1 MIIIT
6 LIASLILRLISLN
19 QSLWLDEAT
28 TALVSKMT
36 LVDIFTKF
44 MPGDFHPPLYYL
56 VLKGWTTLF
65 GYSEISLRIPSII
78 FGIGAVYLIY
88 LIGKKLFDK
97 NTGLIAGALLATSG
111 LSIYYSQEARM
122 YAMTAF
128 LVALAFYL
136 FLKKKWVVFSVIL
149 LLIGM
154 TDYVALFVV
163 PVFLI
168 AGWKDWK
175 KTLLS
180 LIPLIAG
187 FVLWLPIFLKQIT
200 AVSSVQSSGWWGI
213 LGTLTFKNI
222 VLIPVKFMLGRIG
235 FDDKN
240 IYLLIVV
247 VAGFL
252 FASLVTKSFKSTK
265 TLWLWLTLPIIIGII
280 LSFKVPS
287 LIYFRFLFCL
297 TPFYLLIANGVSQ
310 YKKSKIALIVI
321 LLMFNLATSGY
332 YLLTP
337 KFQREDWRGLVS
349 FIKSKSTE
357 NDITIFSS
365 HSNMEAYLYYAPDAK
380 IAGPEGIVRGY
391 DQIWLMS
398 YLSDIFDAGGTVKLN
413 VEALGYENTASYT
426 FRGIGTVHYYENRN

>member
-1 MIIIT
+1 MIIII
-6 LIASLILRLISLN
+6 LIASLLLRLVSLN

-36 LVDIFTKF
+36 LADIFTKF
-44 MPGDFHPPLYYL
+44 LPGDFHPPLYYL
-56 VLKGWTTLF
+56 VLKGWTTIF

-78 FGIGAVYLIY
+78 FGIGTIYLIY

-97 NTGLIAGALLATSG
+97 KTGLIAGALLATSG

-136 FLKKKWVVFSVIL
+136 FLKKKWIMFSFAL
-149 LLIGM
+149 LFVGL

-168 AGWKDWK
+168 VGWKDWK

-180 LIPLIAG
+180 LIPLTVG
-187 FVLWLPIFLKQIT
+187 LTLWLPIFLKQIM
-200 AVSSVQSSGWWGI
+200 AVSSVQGSGWWGI

-222 VLIPVKFMLGRIG
+222 ALIPIKFMLGRIG

-265 TLWLWLTLPIIIGII
+265 TLWLWLTLPIVIGMI

-297 TPFYLLIANGVSQ
+297 TPFYLLVANGVSQ

-321 LLMFNLATSGY
+321 LLIFNLATSSY

-337 KFQREDWRGLVS
+337 KFQREDWRGLTS
-349 FIKSKSTE
+349 FITSKSKG
-357 NDITIFSS
+357 DAITIFSS
-365 HSNMEAYLYYAPDAK
+365 HSNMEAYLYYVPDAK
-380 IAGPEGIVRGY
+380 IAGPEAIVRGY

-413 VEALGYENTASYT
+413 VEALGYKNFASYT
-426 FRGIGTVHYYENRN
+426 FRGIGTVYLYESRN